1 MHSTRLEILKLIHQ
15 SPALKAQESSQKVS
29 DYYGELTFGPEELEK
44 AVSSH
49 VLSAYKAALNGKGS
63 MDMANA
69 QKIADAVKDWAIEK
83 GATHFT
89 HWFQPL
95 TGLTAEKHDSFL
107 SFDFKTLKYVEK
119 FNASQLI
126 MSEPDAS
133 SFPSGGTRSTFEARG
148 YTAWDLSSP
157 MFIVEN
163 AGAKILCIP
172 SVFVSY
178 TGNALDTKMS
188 LLRSMNLLSKVATE
202 FLNLIGDKKVESVT
216 TTIGTEQEY
225 FLVDRAYF
233 KARPDLIMTG
243 RTLQGAGMPRGQQL
257 EDHYF
262 GSIPPRVQAFMADF
276 DKELYRLGIPAKTR
290 HNEVAPGQFEI
301 APIFEVAN
309 IASDHNML
317 LMEVLRRKAQDH
329 GFECLLHEKPFA
341 GINGSGKHNNWSMAT
356 STGENL
362 LEPGKTPHQ
371 NVRFL
376 AVLSVVLKAVFNRQV
391 ALRASVASHGNDHRL
406 GANEA
411 PPAIISVFVGDLL
424 SQILSSLE
432 RGEDLSKTSA
442 EQVMITFGLNQL
454 PSLPKDNTDRNRT
467 SPFAFTGN
475 KFEFRAVGSSQ
486 NVSLPIT
493 ILNAAVAE
501 SFQEF
506 NTRLKAKS
514 AQAVS
519 NDSAVLEIAREFINE
534 SRVIRFEGN
543 GYSQEW
549 KEEAKKRGLFELL
562 TTPASLKAFGKE
574 EHHSFL
580 TKAEILKHEE
590 FHTILHV
597 QYERYSKKI
606 AIEANSLLQLS
617 NQFILPAAF
626 EAQKD
631 FASSIKAVESLGESP
646 ASLSA
651 QRTNLKTLTD
661 LIDDSFAKIQSLK
674 KDLIEAEK
682 AEEGYSQSALF
693 AEKVAPAMTQLRQ
706 VLDQI
711 EDRVSDNHWPLPKYQ
726 EMLFTR

>member
-15 SPALKAQESSQKVS
+15 SPALKAEDSSKKVS
-29 DYYGELTFGPEELEK
+29 DYYGELTFGTQELEA
-44 AVSSH
+44 AVSSQ
-49 VLSAYKAALNGKGS
+49 VLNAYKAALSGKDS

-69 QKIADAVKDWAIEK
+69 QKIADAVKDWAIAK

-317 LMEVLRRKAQDH
+317 LMEVLRRKAQD
-329 GFECLLHEKPFA
+329 
-341 GINGSGKHNNWSMAT
+341 
-356 STGENL
+356 
-362 LEPGKTPHQ
+362 
-371 NVRFL
+371 
-376 AVLSVVLKAVFNRQV
+376 
-391 ALRASVASHGNDHRL
+391 
-406 GANEA
+406 
-411 PPAIISVFVGDLL
+411 
-424 SQILSSLE
+424 
-432 RGEDLSKTSA
+432 
-442 EQVMITFGLNQL
+442 
-454 PSLPKDNTDRNRT
+454 
-467 SPFAFTGN
+467 
-475 KFEFRAVGSSQ
+475 
-486 NVSLPIT
+486 
-493 ILNAAVAE
+493 
-501 SFQEF
+501 
-506 NTRLKAKS
+506 
-514 AQAVS
+514 
-519 NDSAVLEIAREFINE
+519 
-534 SRVIRFEGN
+534 
-543 GYSQEW
+543 
-549 KEEAKKRGLFELL
+549 
-562 TTPASLKAFGKE
+562 
-574 EHHSFL
+574 
-580 TKAEILKHEE
+580 
-590 FHTILHV
+590 
-597 QYERYSKKI
+597 
-606 AIEANSLLQLS
+606 
-617 NQFILPAAF
+617 
-626 EAQKD
+626 
-631 FASSIKAVESLGESP
+631 
-646 ASLSA
+646 
-651 QRTNLKTLTD
+651 
-661 LIDDSFAKIQSLK
+661 
-674 KDLIEAEK
+674 
-682 AEEGYSQSALF
+682 
-693 AEKVAPAMTQLRQ
+693 
-706 VLDQI
+706 
-711 EDRVSDNHWPLPKYQ
+711 
-726 EMLFTR
+726 

>member
-1 MHSTRLEILKLIHQ
+1 
-15 SPALKAQESSQKVS
+15 
-29 DYYGELTFGPEELEK
+29 
-44 AVSSH
+44 
-49 VLSAYKAALNGKGS
+49 
-63 MDMANA
+63 
-69 QKIADAVKDWAIEK
+69 
-83 GATHFT
+83 
-89 HWFQPL
+89 
-95 TGLTAEKHDSFL
+95 
-107 SFDFKTLKYVEK
+107 
-119 FNASQLI
+119 
-126 MSEPDAS
+126 
-133 SFPSGGTRSTFEARG
+133 
-148 YTAWDLSSP
+148 
-157 MFIVEN
+157 
-163 AGAKILCIP
+163 
-172 SVFVSY
+172 
-178 TGNALDTKMS
+178 
-188 LLRSMNLLSKVATE
+188 
-202 FLNLIGDKKVESVT
+202 
-216 TTIGTEQEY
+216 
-225 FLVDRAYF
+225 
-233 KARPDLIMTG
+233 
-243 RTLQGAGMPRGQQL
+243 
-257 EDHYF
+257 
-262 GSIPPRVQAFMADF
+262 MADF

-424 SQILSSLE
+424 SKILSSLE

-506 NTRLKAKS
+506 CARLKTKS

-534 SRVIRFEGN
+534 SKAIRFEGN

-562 TTPASLKAFGKE
+562 TTPSSLKTFGKE
-574 EHHSFL
+574 EHHTFL
-580 TKAEILKHEE
+580 TKSEILKDEE

-606 AIEANSLLQLS
+606 AIEANSLIQLS

-631 FASSIKAVESLGESP
+631 YASSVKAVESLGESP

-651 QRTNLKTLTD
+651 QRTYLKNLTD
-661 LIDDSFAKIQSLK
+661 LIDECFGKIQILK
-674 KDLIEAEK
+674 KDLNEAEK
-682 AEEGYSQSALF
+682 AEEGYTQAAIF
-693 AEKVAPAMTQLRQ
+693 AEKVVPSMDLLRQ